1 MNKLNTRFPL
11 LAAVLLGTLGLS
23 ACTTVGYR
31 CPLEHEG
38 KAEFPTACA
47 SMQDAM
53 AGAKKGTG
61 GKTSVLMDD
70 KGRLVPRELL
80 ENKVAQPLPSNNEPY
95 RVKSGEPVFHQPKV
109 FQVWTG
115 AFVDAEGNLHDGHTS
130 WFSTPGRWA
139 YGTVDRAGDVGN
151 NTMRP
156 AVPDARPAGRIV
168 KIDPRTG
175 LEVQPQSAQQQQQ
188 APAAQNNQKERDK
201 AALQTLS
208 NAANSATAAAK
219 PQPTAAAKAP
229 TAAGVTAPAVGL
241 GD

>member
-1 MNKLNTRFPL
+1 MKNLNTARFPL
-11 LAAVLLGTLGLS
+11 MAVMLLGTLGLS

-31 CPLEHEG
+31 CPLEHDGE
-38 KAEFPTACA
+38 ADSPTACA

-61 GKTSVLMDD
+61 GRTSVLMDD
-70 KGRLVPRELL
+70 QGRLVPRELL
-80 ENKVAQPLPSNNEPY
+80 ENKVAMPLAGNAEPY
-95 RVKSGEPVFHQPKV
+95 RNKSGDPVFHQPKV

-139 YGTVDRAGDVGN
+139 YGTVDRAGEVGN

-156 AVPDARPAGRIV
+156 ALPETRPAGRIV
-168 KIDPRTG
+168 KVDPRTG
-175 LEVQPQSAQQQQQ
+175 QEAQVQAKPQQGAAQQTQQDT
-188 APAAQNNQKERDK
+188 DK

-208 NAANSATAAAK
+208 NAANSAAAK
-219 PQPTAAAKAP
+219 SQARPQQPAS
-229 TAAGVTAPAVGL
+229 GVTAPAVGL
-241 GD
+241 AD

>member
-1 MNKLNTRFPL
+1 MKNLNTARFSL
-11 LAAVLLGTLGLS
+11 MAAVLLGTLGLS

-31 CPLEHEG
+31 CPLEHDGE
-38 KAEFPTACA
+38 AEYPTACA
-47 SMQDAM
+47 SMQDAL
-53 AGAKKGTG
+53 AGSKKATG
-61 GKTSVLMDD
+61 GRTSVLMDE

-80 ENKVAQPLPSNNEPY
+80 ENKVATPLSGNGEPY
-95 RVKSGEPVFHQPKV
+95 RNKSGDPVFHQPKV

-139 YGTVDRAGDVGN
+139 YGTVDRPGDVGN
-151 NTMRP
+151 NTMGP
-156 AVPDARPAGRIV
+156 AVPETRPAGRVV

-175 LEVQPQSAQQQQQ
+175 AEAQAKPQKAAEQPTQQD
-188 APAAQNNQKERDK
+188 NNK

-208 NAANSATAAAK
+208 NAANSAAAKSQAQPQQQAAAR
-219 PQPTAAAKAP
+219 AP

-241 GD
+241 AD